1 MSLEIFREIEGYEHY
16 LVSSWGK
23 VYSIEAARQIYR
35 SEGRIYETATR
46 KLRELTTEET
56 PKGYLRVYL
65 YKNGKRKHHKVHR
78 LVAHAFI
85 PNPEH
90 KSQVNHIDGNKK
102 NNSVTNL
109 EWATDEE
116 NKLHRNLILD
126 KNLRQGETVC
136 QLI

>member
-23 VYSIEAARQIYR
+23 VYSVEAARQIYR

-46 KLRELTTEET
+46 KLRELATEET

-109 EWATDEE
+109 EWVTDEE

-126 KNLRQGETVC
+126 KNFR
-136 QLI
+136 

>member
-109 EWATDEE
+109 EWVTDEE
-116 NKLHRNLILD
+116 NKLHRNKILNYN
-126 KNLRQGETVC
+126 KTE
-136 QLI
+136 

>member
-23 VYSIEAARQIYR
+23 VYSIEAARQIFR

-46 KLRELTTEET
+46 KLRELATEET

-109 EWATDEE
+109 EWVTDEE

-126 KNLRQGETVC
+126 KNFR
-136 QLI
+136 

>member
-23 VYSIEAARQIYR
+23 VYRVEEARQRYL
-35 SEGRIYETATR
+35 SGGRFFEAATR
-46 KLRELTTEET
+46 KLHELATEET

-85 PNPEH
+85 PNPESKGQINH
-90 KSQVNHIDGNKK
+90 KDGNKQ

-109 EWATDEE
+109 EWVTDEE
-116 NKLHRNLILD
+116 NKLHRKKILVKEKPYD
-126 KNLRQGETVC
+126 
-136 QLI
+136 